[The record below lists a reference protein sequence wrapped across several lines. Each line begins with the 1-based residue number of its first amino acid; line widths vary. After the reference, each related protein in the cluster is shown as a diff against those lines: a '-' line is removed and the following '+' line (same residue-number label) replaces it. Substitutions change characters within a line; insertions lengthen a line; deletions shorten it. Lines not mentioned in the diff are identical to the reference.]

1 MRSGHE
7 SQGIAALPARD
18 GYVRRRGLRP
28 GTVLVFLFV
37 VALVGA
43 VMATGLPVI
52 VGIGDSVTAATGCE
66 CPGFVEPY
74 AADLPTSA
82 GGPAAGVNLG
92 ANGLTAE
99 GLRTL
104 VTTPTPTAESV
115 GEADFLLVTIGAN
128 DLLPLLPRWRA
139 SGCPAACY
147 LPTVDT
153 VGADI
158 SDILT
163 AAKTLRSNRPS
174 QILVTTYWNVFAD
187 GDVAKAT
194 ENAAYLQWS
203 DELTRAL
210 NARIC
215 AAAHG
220 AGAICVDLY
229 APFKGNG
236 SQNPTKLLAGD
247 GDHPNAAGYRVIS
260 STLLAAT
267 PAKTRSRLDAG
278 QPHVPAGG
286 P

>member
-1 MRSGHE
+1 MRSSHE
-7 SQGIAALPARD
+7 SQGSAALPARD
-18 GYVRRRGLRP
+18 SSLRRRSLRAGP
-28 GTVLVFLFV
+28 VLAFLFV
-37 VALVGA
+37 VALLGA
-43 VMATGLPVI
+43 MMATGLPVV
-52 VGIGDSVTAATGCE
+52 VGIGDSVTAATGCG

-92 ANGLTAE
+92 ANGLTAA

-104 VTTPTPTAESV
+104 VTTPTPTADGV
-115 GEADFLLVTIGAN
+115 AEADFLLVTIGAN
-128 DLLPLLPRWRA
+128 DLLPLLPRWRE

-147 LPTVDT
+147 LPSVDA

-163 AAKTLRSNRPS
+163 AAKALRSKQPT
-174 QILVTTYWNVFAD
+174 QMLVTTYWNVFAD
-187 GDVAKAT
+187 GDVARAT
-194 ENAAYLQWS
+194 ESAAYLQWS

-215 AAAHG
+215 AAARG

-236 SQNPTKLLAGD
+236 SQNPTTLLAGD
-247 GDHPNAAGYRVIS
+247 GDHPNAAGYQLIT

-267 PAKTRSRLDAG
+267 PATTRSRLDAG
-278 QPHVPAGG
+278 QPHIRAGG

>member
-1 MRSGHE
+1 VRSGHE

-92 ANGLTAE
+92 ANGLTAA

-267 PAKTRSRLDAG
+267 P
-278 QPHVPAGG
+278 HVPAGG

>member
-1 MRSGHE
+1 
-7 SQGIAALPARD
+7 LPARD
-18 GYVRRRGLRP
+18 SSLRRRSLRAGP
-28 GTVLVFLFV
+28 VLAFLFV
-37 VALVGA
+37 VALLGA
-43 VMATGLPVI
+43 MMATGLPVV
-52 VGIGDSVTAATGCE
+52 VGIGDSVTAATGCG

-92 ANGLTAE
+92 ANGLTAA

-104 VTTPTPTAESV
+104 VTTPTPTADGV
-115 GEADFLLVTIGAN
+115 AEADFLLVTIGAN
-128 DLLPLLPRWRA
+128 DLLPLLPRWRE

-147 LPTVDT
+147 LPSVDA

-163 AAKTLRSNRPS
+163 AAKALRSKQPT
-174 QILVTTYWNVFAD
+174 QMLVTTYWNVFAD